1 MGRMDG
7 KVVLITGAGRGQG
20 RSHAINLAKEGAAVL
35 ALDCPRDMDVIPYG
49 MAESGDLQQT
59 VAEVEAIGGRIIAA
73 EGDVRKQADL
83 DGLVAQGISEFGYV
97 NACIANA
104 GVWSLGPFWEYSEE
118 LWGTVVDI
126 VLNGTWR
133 TMKAVIPNMIERE
146 DGSMV
151 IISSVSGVEGGEGLA
166 HYTAAKHG
174 VLGLMK
180 SAVLELGPKYGIRC
194 NAILPGLV
202 DTPIV
207 KWKGALDYMAGA
219 EDKGTV
225 EMLEEGSKVWSALK
239 GRGLLTSQAMSNAVM
254 FLLSEDAADITGL
267 EMLVDAGHR
276 ILPGLNQTAMA
287 EQAEA
292 GSAGAAA

>member
-20 RSHAINLAKEGAAVL
+20 RSHAINLGREGAAVL
-35 ALDCPRDMDVIPYG
+35 ALDCPRGMDVIPYG
-49 MAESGDLQQT
+49 MAEPSDLEQT
-59 VAEVEAIGGRIIAA
+59 VAETEAAGGRIIAA
-73 EGDVRKQADL
+73 EGDVRKQEDL
-83 DGLVAQGISEFGYV
+83 DALVARGIAEFGHV
-97 NACIANA
+97 NALIANA

-118 LWGTVVDI
+118 LWGTVVDVI
-126 VLNGTWR
+126 LNGTWR
-133 TMKAVIPNMIERE
+133 SMKAVIPNMIERE
-146 DGSMV
+146 DGAMV
-151 IISSVSGVEGGEGLA
+151 ITSSVSGVEGGQGLA

-180 SAVLELGPKYGIRC
+180 SAVLELGPQYGIRV
-194 NAILPGLV
+194 NALLPGVV

-225 EMLEEGSKVWSALK
+225 EMLEEGTKVWSALK
-239 GRGLLTSQAMSNAVM
+239 GRGLLTTQSMTNAVM

-276 ILPGLNQTAMA
+276 ILPGLNQTVMA

-292 GSAGAAA
+292 ASS